1 METAYKQLK
10 VVFAA
15 LTRVDDAFLAARKQI
30 SKLPETKATY
40 SFSNFGDYDIHG
52 TDDTGT
58 SWETEIAAM
67 RDGTEAR
74 WHLEIELTHSSKSCE
89 LSAAAGFQGKYGPM
103 DLREIAPVSITGLE
117 GLNSQIDQVLEQLFS
132 DLEGDCQAAIKAD
145 RDEMEAFQRA
155 RSKTN
160 SEQDVALQSHPGCAA
175 ENSFV
180 IRNPIVKF

>member
-1 METAYKQLK
+1 MDTAYEHLK

-15 LTRVDDAFLAARKQI
+15 LTRVDDAFQAARKQI

-40 SFSNFGDYDIHG
+40 SFSHFGDYTIHG
-52 TDDTGT
+52 TNDTGT

-89 LSAAAGFQGKYGPM
+89 LSADAGFQGKYGPM
-103 DLREIAPVSITGLE
+103 ELREIEPITITDLDA
-117 GLNSQIDQVLEQLFS
+117 LNSQLDQVLAQLFS

-145 RDEMEAFQRA
+145 REEMEVIERA
-155 RSKTN
+155 RTKTD
-160 SEQDVALQSHPGCAA
+160 SEPQ
-175 ENSFV
+175 
-180 IRNPIVKF
+180 R